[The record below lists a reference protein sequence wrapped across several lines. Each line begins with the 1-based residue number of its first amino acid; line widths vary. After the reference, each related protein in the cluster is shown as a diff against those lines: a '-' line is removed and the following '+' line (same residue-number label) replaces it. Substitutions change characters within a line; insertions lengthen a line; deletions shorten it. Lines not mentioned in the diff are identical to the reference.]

1 MVSND
6 QDACANFVSKWQ
18 QREPEMQ
25 FAEVFCP
32 VSDKAQFRAWGALL
46 HELRETLFE
55 LSDARVSGVKTGWWA
70 EELIGVGQGRQRHP
84 LTAILLGID
93 AHGRASVAGG
103 TMPGATDAPW
113 SALGRALLDHEANE
127 HRAAD
132 TGQAVALLLPTAAA
146 VLAVEAAIFRA
157 QASNDAVRSLAVHW
171 LLQRL
176 PRGLASED
184 LARIP
189 MHLFAR
195 HGLTAAQLAT
205 GQADALLRD
214 WGRELAL
221 AMPTRVPGAAFIR
234 RSRHR
239 FDQVRLARLASGKGF
254 AEPAVPLTL
263 WRAWRAARSP

>member
-1 MVSND
+1 MVPND
-6 QDACANFVSKWQ
+6 KDGRAHFVSKWR

-32 VSDKAQFRAWGALL
+32 VSDKAHFRAWGALL

-55 LSDARVSGVKTGWWA
+55 LSDAHVSSVKTGWWA

-84 LTAILLGID
+84 LTAALLGID
-93 AHGRASVAGG
+93 A
-103 TMPGATDAPW
+103 PW
-113 SALGRALLDHEANE
+113 STLGRALLDHDASEL
-127 HRAAD
+127 RAAG
-132 TGQAVALLLPTAAA
+132 TERAVALLLPTAAA

-157 QASNDAVRSLAVHW
+157 QASNDAARSLAVHW

-214 WGRELAL
+214 WGRELAT
-221 AMPTRVPGAAFIR
+221 AIPARVPGAAFIR
-234 RSRHR
+234 RSRNR
-239 FDQVRLARLASGKGF
+239 FDQARLARLASGKGF
-254 AEPAVPLTL
+254 AEPAAPLTL